1 MFTLLTF
8 FAGMIGAITV
18 LQGGQL
24 AEFYGGYSS
33 AVITHAVGLLA
44 AALLYTVRRK
54 HLPVRQPVAPWMF
67 LGGVIGAG
75 TVVLNNMAYGGVGVT
90 AIVGLGLLG
99 QSITSLFV
107 DQFGLLG
114 AAKSP
119 FFKEKLLGLAAVLAG
134 ALVMVFPLNGAN
146 IAAVLMALG
155 TGLTI
160 VTARTVNARLA
171 ERHGAVRS
179 TVMNYITGLA
189 ASSAVL
195 LLAGRDEPM
204 MQNFHLSANWFM
216 YLCGAF
222 GVGLTI
228 ILNVTVSKV
237 SAFALTLLQFTG
249 QIFTGLLLDT
259 LVKGSFSVQSAIG
272 GLLVA
277 TGLGLNTWLDNH
289 RKLAAAADE
298 GH

>member
-1 MFTLLTF
+1 MFTLLTI

-24 AEFYGGYSS
+24 AEFYGSYSS
-33 AVITHAVGLLA
+33 AVVTHAVGLLA
-44 AALLYTVRRK
+44 AAVLYAVQRK
-54 HLPVRQPVAPWMF
+54 RLPVRQHAAPWMY

-75 TVVLNNMAYGGVGVT
+75 TVVLNNMAYSGVGVT

-114 AAKSP
+114 AARNP
-119 FFKEKLLGLAAVLAG
+119 FFKEKLLGLVAVLAG

-146 IAAVLMALG
+146 VAAVLMALG

-160 VTARTVNARLA
+160 VAARTVNARLA
-171 ERHGAVRS
+171 ERHGTVRS
-179 TVMNYITGLA
+179 TVMNYITGLT
-189 ASSAVL
+189 ASLLVL
-195 LLAGRDEPM
+195 LLAGRGEPM
-204 MQNFHLSANWFM
+204 LQSFQVSTNWFM

-222 GVGLTI
+222 GVILTV
-228 ILNVTVSKV
+228 ILNITVSRV
-237 SAFALTLLQFTG
+237 PALALTLLQFTG
-249 QIFTGLLLDT
+249 QIFTGLVLDT
-259 LVKGSFSVQSAIG
+259 LVKGSFSIQSAIG

-277 TGLGLNTWLDNH
+277 IGLGVNTWLDN
-289 RKLAAAADE
+289 RRSENTL
-298 GH
+298 